1 MARQRRARSVQETL
15 GSVVL
20 GTEIVVLF
28 LGALVVWGLGALPA
42 GLAFGGGGALILLA
56 IVAVGTL
63 RSRVGIVLGWLVQVA
78 LILSGV
84 LLTELYIVGVLF
96 AAMWAYCIIVGGRI
110 DRRNAAAE

>member
-1 MARQRRARSVQETL
+1 VARQRRTRGVQETL

-28 LGALVVWGLGALPA
+28 LGALVLWGLRALPP
-42 GLAFGGGGALILLA
+42 GIAFGGGGALIVLA
-56 IVAVGTL
+56 ILAVGTL
-63 RSRVGIVLGWLVQVA
+63 RSRLGLVLGWLVQIAVLA
-78 LILSGV
+78 SGL
-84 LLTELYIVGVLF
+84 LLTELYIVGALF